1 MDRVRWRVKIGMMRL
16 RYGVGLLERDKSDDP
31 AISAVADDDLLQRIA
46 DGDRAA
52 FAQLMERHA
61 RPMLMLAQ
69 RVLGRVEEA
78 DEIVQDSFLKVW
90 TQAGRWQVDG
100 GAKFSTWFYRVVLN
114 ACLDRKR
121 RKQPVGLEEAGDPA
135 DDRPGGLDVAV
146 ARQRS
151 RLVGAALADL
161 PERQRAAL
169 SLFYF
174 SGLSGRE
181 AAEVLD
187 LSVSATEAL
196 LSRGKQAL
204 RKALARRGVT
214 GLGDVL

>member
-1 MDRVRWRVKIGMMRL
+1 MVRLKE
-16 RYGVGLLERDKSDDP
+16 VGLQDRIDRNDTAENGPGDD
-31 AISAVADDDLLQRIA
+31 ALLQRIA
-46 DGDRAA
+46 QGDRAA
-52 FAQLMERHA
+52 FRILMERHS

-69 RVLGRVEEA
+69 RVTGRAEDA
-78 DEIVQDSFLKVW
+78 DEIVQEAFLKVW
-90 TQAGRWQVDG
+90 TMADKWDVDG

-121 RKQPVGLEEAGDPA
+121 RKQAVGLEEAGDPA
-135 DDRPGGLDVAV
+135 DERPGGLENAV
-146 ARQRS
+146 SRQRS
-151 RLVGAALADL
+151 RIVGEALADL

-169 SLFYF
+169 SLYYF

-181 AAEVLD
+181 AAEVLE

-204 RKALARRGVT
+204 RKALQRRGVN
-214 GLGDVL
+214 GLGDV